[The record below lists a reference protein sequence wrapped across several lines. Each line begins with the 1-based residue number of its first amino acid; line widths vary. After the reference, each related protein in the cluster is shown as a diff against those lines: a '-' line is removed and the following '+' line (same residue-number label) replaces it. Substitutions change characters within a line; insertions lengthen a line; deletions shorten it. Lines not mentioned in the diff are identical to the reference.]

1 MQACNHFHKNLLTTC
16 TYRNIIINEFCEN
29 AFIGKGRITLMNK
42 NEIALLAPA
51 NGQVIALSK
60 TSDPIF
66 SKGTMGDG
74 FGLTPTDN
82 TVLAPVSG
90 TISMIAETK
99 HAIGITTKDGLEV
112 LVHMGVDTVGLKGE
126 PFDVVIKNGQEV
138 KAGDQIATMNI
149 EMIKAK
155 DLDTTIMTLITNSS
169 MKLDGLDVTEGKAEA
184 GDTVAR
190 AYLKESK
197 EDSSDKK
204 LSYDELA
211 TFIIKNVG
219 GKDNIN
225 NLIHCITRLRFYLKD
240 ESKANDD
247 ILKNQRGILDVMHA
261 GGQYQVVI
269 GNEVTN
275 VYDAVMKQLP
285 GLSDNPAPQTN
296 NQDDG
301 KNPVSRAFSNLI
313 GFITGSMSP
322 VIGVI
327 AASGIIKGLLALLT
341 LPQLGAL
348 LSVKSPVYVTVS
360 AMADSAFF
368 FLPVLVGFA
377 AAKRL
382 GSDPM
387 IAAVIGGFLV
397 YPQMITWGKS
407 MTTMFSLGSW
417 NFQFL
422 NYSYSIFPMIL
433 AAWLAKECEQWLKKA
448 LPSYLQMIFTP
459 LITILVVSTITLVIT
474 GPIIQGAA
482 NGIAVF
488 INWLVS
494 ASGWVG
500 GLIIGA
506 FYQLLVI
513 FGLHW
518 GVVPLVAQQ
527 IASTGQSSLNA
538 IICATMVS
546 QGAAVLAVA
555 IKSKKADMKELGIA
569 AAISAFCGVTE
580 PAIYGINL
588 RYKKVFASG
597 CIGSAFGGLVTG
609 LMHGTMYGFTGGLI
623 GFSSFFNPAHPT
635 QLNSFY
641 TFLIAS
647 AVSIIVSFIAVWV
660 WGYNDNMTMGKKVA
674 KKQRPGSAK

>member
-1 MQACNHFHKNLLTTC
+1 
-16 TYRNIIINEFCEN
+16 
-29 AFIGKGRITLMNK
+29 MNK
-42 NEIALLAPA
+42 NEITLLAPA

-126 PFDVVIKNGQEV
+126 PFDVVIKNGQKV

-169 MKLDGLDVTEGKAEA
+169 MKLDGLDVTEGKAKA

-301 KNPVSRAFSNLI
+301 KNPVSKAFSNLI

-433 AAWLAKECEQWLKKA
+433 AAWLAKECEQWLKKV

>member
-1 MQACNHFHKNLLTTC
+1 
-16 TYRNIIINEFCEN
+16 
-29 AFIGKGRITLMNK
+29 MNK

-60 TSDPIF
+60 KSDPIF

-285 GLSDNPAPQTN
+285 GLSDNPSPQTN

-433 AAWLAKECEQWLKKA
+433 AAWLAKECEQWLKKV

-635 QLNSFY
+635 PLNSFY

>member
-1 MQACNHFHKNLLTTC
+1 
-16 TYRNIIINEFCEN
+16 
-29 AFIGKGRITLMNK
+29 MNK

-169 MKLDGLDVTEGKAEA
+169 MKLDGLDVTEGKAEV

-285 GLSDNPAPQTN
+285 GLSDNPSPQTN

-433 AAWLAKECEQWLKKA
+433 AAWLAKECEQWLKKV

>member
-1 MQACNHFHKNLLTTC
+1 
-16 TYRNIIINEFCEN
+16 
-29 AFIGKGRITLMNK
+29 
-42 NEIALLAPA
+42 
-51 NGQVIALSK
+51 
-60 TSDPIF
+60 
-66 SKGTMGDG
+66 
-74 FGLTPTDN
+74 
-82 TVLAPVSG
+82 
-90 TISMIAETK
+90 
-99 HAIGITTKDGLEV
+99 
-112 LVHMGVDTVGLKGE
+112 MGVDTVGLKGE

-190 AYLKESK
+190 AYLKKSK

-433 AAWLAKECEQWLKKA
+433 AAWLAKECEQWLKKV

-513 FGLHW
+513 FGLPW

>member
-1 MQACNHFHKNLLTTC
+1 MLTTC
-16 TYRNIIINEFCEN
+16 IYKFNIISELNESVLEKGTIMSEN
-29 AFIGKGRITLMNK
+29 
-42 NEIALLAPA
+42 NEIAILAPA
-51 NGQVIALSK
+51 NGKVIALSK

-66 SKGTMGDG
+66 SKGAMGQG
-74 FGLTPTDN
+74 FGLTPSDGE
-82 TVLAPVSG
+82 VVAPVSG
-90 TISMIAETK
+90 KVSMIADTK
-99 HAIGITTKDGLEV
+99 HAVGITTDDGLEV

-126 PFDVVIKNGQEV
+126 PFEILIKDGQTVE
-138 KAGDQIATMNI
+138 AGQDIATMDLKFIND
-149 EMIKAK
+149 KG
-155 DLDTTIMTLITNSS
+155 LDTTIMVLITNSND
-169 MKLDGLDVTEGKAEA
+169 KLDGLDVSEGPAKT
-184 GDTVAR
+184 GDVVAH
-190 AYLKESK
+190 AYLKTANENQN
-197 EDSSDKK
+197 SDKK
-204 LSYDELA
+204 LSYDKLA

-247 ILKNQRGILDVMHA
+247 VLKNQRGILDVMHA

-275 VYDAVMKQLP
+275 VYDAVVKQLP
-285 GLSDNPAPQTN
+285 GLSDKPAPQTN
-296 NQDDG
+296 ENDNR
-301 KNPVSRAFSNLI
+301 NPVAKAFGNLI

-348 LSVKSPVYVTVS
+348 LNVKSPVYITVS

-368 FLPVLVGFA
+368 FLPILVGFS

-382 GSDPM
+382 GSDPI
-387 IAAVIGGFLV
+387 IAAVIGGFIT
-397 YPQMITWGKS
+397 YPQMITWGTAGK
-407 MTTMFSLGSW
+407 MMFNLGGW
-417 NFQFL
+417 NFRFL

-433 AAWLAKECEQWLKKA
+433 AAWLAAKCEDWLKKV
-448 LPSYLQMIFTP
+448 LPSYLQMIFVP

-474 GPIIQGAA
+474 GPVIQGAA

-494 ASGWVG
+494 ASGWLG
-500 GLIIGA
+500 GLVIGA

-538 IICATMVS
+538 IICSTMIA

-555 IKSKKADMKELGIA
+555 VKSKKADMKELGIA

-623 GFSSFFNPAHPT
+623 GFSSFFNPARPT

-647 AVSIIVSFIAVWV
+647 AVSIVVAFIVTWV
-660 WGYNDNMTMGKKVA
+660 WGYNDNMTMGKKVE
-674 KKQRPGSAK
+674 KKQRPGTK

>member
-1 MQACNHFHKNLLTTC
+1 
-16 TYRNIIINEFCEN
+16 
-29 AFIGKGRITLMNK
+29 MNK

-285 GLSDNPAPQTN
+285 GLSDNHAPQTN

-407 MTTMFSLGSW
+407 MTTMFSLESW

-433 AAWLAKECEQWLKKA
+433 AAWLAKECEQWLKKV

>member
-1 MQACNHFHKNLLTTC
+1 MD
-16 TYRNIIINEFCEN
+16 
-29 AFIGKGRITLMNK
+29 
-42 NEIALLAPA
+42 NEITLLAPA
-51 NGQVIALSK
+51 NGEVLALSK

-66 SKGTMGDG
+66 SQGVMGQG
-74 FGLTPTDN
+74 FGLTPVDGN
-82 TVLAPVSG
+82 VVAPVSG
-90 TISMIAETK
+90 KVSMVAETK
-99 HAIGITTKDGLEV
+99 HAIGINTEDGLEV
-112 LVHMGVDTVGLKGE
+112 LVHMGVDTVGLNGE
-126 PFDVVIKNGQEV
+126 PFEVKVETGQEI
-138 KAGDQIATMNI
+138 KAGDPIATMDLDK
-149 EMIKAK
+149 IKEK
-155 DLDTTIMTLITNSS
+155 NLDTTIMTLVTNSAQ
-169 MKLDGLDVTEGKAEA
+169 KLDGLDLTEGTAKAGEIVAHAHLKTAEEA
-184 GDTVAR
+184 
-190 AYLKESK
+190 
-197 EDSSDKK
+197 SDKK

-219 GKDNIN
+219 GADNVN

-240 ESKANDD
+240 ESKADD
-247 ILKNQRGILDVMHA
+247 DVLKNQRGILDVMHA

-275 VYDAVMKQLP
+275 VFDAVMKQLP
-285 GLSDNPAPQTN
+285 GLGDNPAPTTN
-296 NQDDG
+296 ENDDR
-301 KNPVSRAFSNLI
+301 NPVSRAFGNLI

-327 AASGIIKGLLALLT
+327 AASGIIKGFLALLT

-348 LSVKSPVYVTVS
+348 LNVKSPVYITVS

-368 FLPVLVGFA
+368 FLPILVGFS

-382 GSDPM
+382 NSDPI
-387 IAAVIGGFLV
+387 IAAVIGGFLT
-397 YPQMITWGKS
+397 YPQMIDWGRN

-433 AAWLAKECEQWLKKA
+433 AAWLAAKCEEWLKKV
-448 LPSYLQMIFTP
+448 LPSYLQMIFVP
-459 LITILVVSTITLVIT
+459 LITILVVSAITLVIT
-474 GPIIQGAA
+474 GPVIQGAA

-488 INWLVS
+488 INWLVKS
-494 ASGWVG
+494 SGWIG

-527 IASTGQSSLNA
+527 IAGTGESALNA
-538 IICATMVS
+538 IISTTMVA

-555 IKSKKADMKELGIA
+555 IKSKKSDMKELGIA

-588 RYKKVFASG
+588 RYKTVFISG
-597 CIGSAFGGLVTG
+597 CIGSAFGGLITG
-609 LMHGTMYGFTGGLI
+609 LMHGTMFGFTGGLI
-623 GFSSFFNPAHPT
+623 GFSSFFDPKNPT
-635 QLNSFY
+635 NLSSFY
-641 TFLIAS
+641 AFLISS
-647 AVSIIVSFIAVWV
+647 AVTIVVAFIVTWV
-660 WGYNDNMTMGKKVA
+660 WGYNDDMTMGKKVE
-674 KKQRPGSAK
+674 KKKRPGSAK

>member
-1 MQACNHFHKNLLTTC
+1 
-16 TYRNIIINEFCEN
+16 
-29 AFIGKGRITLMNK
+29 MNK

-285 GLSDNPAPQTN
+285 GLSDNPSPQTN

-433 AAWLAKECEQWLKKA
+433 AAWLAKECEQWLKKV

>member
-1 MQACNHFHKNLLTTC
+1 
-16 TYRNIIINEFCEN
+16 
-29 AFIGKGRITLMNK
+29 MNK

-74 FGLTPTDN
+74 LGLTPTDN

-285 GLSDNPAPQTN
+285 GLSDNPSPQTN

-433 AAWLAKECEQWLKKA
+433 AAWLAKECEQWLKKV

>member
-1 MQACNHFHKNLLTTC
+1 
-16 TYRNIIINEFCEN
+16 
-29 AFIGKGRITLMNK
+29 MNK

-285 GLSDNPAPQTN
+285 GLSDNPSPQTN

-433 AAWLAKECEQWLKKA
+433 AAWLAKECEQWLKKV

-474 GPIIQGAA
+474 GTIIQGAA

-635 QLNSFY
+635 PLNSFY

>member
-1 MQACNHFHKNLLTTC
+1 
-16 TYRNIIINEFCEN
+16 
-29 AFIGKGRITLMNK
+29 MNK

-51 NGQVIALSK
+51 HGQVIALSK

-285 GLSDNPAPQTN
+285 GLSDNPSPQTN

-433 AAWLAKECEQWLKKA
+433 AAWLAKECEQWLKKV

>member
-1 MQACNHFHKNLLTTC
+1 
-16 TYRNIIINEFCEN
+16 
-29 AFIGKGRITLMNK
+29 MNK

-82 TVLAPVSG
+82 IVLAPVSG

-112 LVHMGVDTVGLKGE
+112 LVHMGVDTVGLKDE

-433 AAWLAKECEQWLKKA
+433 AAWLAKECEQWLKKV

>member
-1 MQACNHFHKNLLTTC
+1 
-16 TYRNIIINEFCEN
+16 
-29 AFIGKGRITLMNK
+29 MNK

-382 GSDPM
+382 GFDPM

-407 MTTMFSLGSW
+407 MTTMFSLGFW

>member
-1 MQACNHFHKNLLTTC
+1 
-16 TYRNIIINEFCEN
+16 
-29 AFIGKGRITLMNK
+29 MNK

-275 VYDAVMKQLP
+275 VYDAVIKQLP
-285 GLSDNPAPQTN
+285 GLSDNPSPQTN

-433 AAWLAKECEQWLKKA
+433 AAWLAKECEQWLKKV

-641 TFLIAS
+641 TFLITS

>member
-1 MQACNHFHKNLLTTC
+1 M
-16 TYRNIIINEFCEN
+16 
-29 AFIGKGRITLMNK
+29 K
-42 NEIALLAPA
+42 NEVSILAPA
-51 NGQVIALSK
+51 TGEIVALSK

-66 SKGTMGDG
+66 SQGTMGQG
-74 FGLTPTDN
+74 FGLIPQDGE
-82 TVLAPVSG
+82 VVSPVSG
-90 TISMIAETK
+90 TVSMMAETK

-112 LVHMGVDTVGLKGE
+112 LVHMGVDTVKLNGE
-126 PFDVVIKNGQEV
+126 PFEVLVKNNDFIEAGQ
-138 KAGDQIATMNI
+138 DIATMDLKV
-149 EMIKAK
+149 IKSHN
-155 DLDTTIMTLITNSS
+155 LDTTIMTLITNSGQ
-169 MKLDGLDVTEGKAEA
+169 KLDGLDIEEGQAKT
-184 GDTVAR
+184 GDVVAH
-190 AYLKESK
+190 AYLKANE
-197 EDSSDKK
+197 EDTSDKK
-204 LSYDELA
+204 LSYDDLA

-240 ESKANDD
+240 ESKANDEA
-247 ILKNQRGILDVMHA
+247 LKNQRGILDVMHA

-275 VYDAVMKQLP
+275 VFDAVMKQLP
-285 GLSDNPAPQTN
+285 GLSDAPAPTQAEN
-296 NQDDG
+296 DDR
-301 KNPVSRAFSNLI
+301 NPVSKAFGNLI

-348 LSVKSPVYVTVS
+348 LNVKSPIYITVS

-368 FLPVLVGFA
+368 FLPIMVGFS

-382 GSDPM
+382 NSDPI
-387 IAAVIGGFLV
+387 IAAVIGGFIT
-397 YPQMITWGKS
+397 YPQIITWGTAGK
-407 MTTMFSLGSW
+407 MMFSLGSW

-433 AAWLAKECEQWLKKA
+433 AAWLAAKCETWLKKV
-448 LPSYLQMIFTP
+448 LPSYLQMIFVP
-459 LITILVVSTITLVIT
+459 LITILVVSTLTLVVT
-474 GPIIQGAA
+474 GPVIQGAA

-518 GVVPLVAQQ
+518 GVVPLIAQQ
-527 IASTGQSSLNA
+527 IAGSGQSALNA
-538 IICATMVS
+538 IVCSTMVA

-555 IKSKKADMKELGIA
+555 VKSKKADMKELGIA

-580 PAIYGINL
+580 PATYGINL
-588 RYKKVFASG
+588 RFKKVFASG

-635 QLNSFY
+635 ELNSFY

-647 AVSIIVSFIAVWV
+647 AVSIVVAFIVTWV
-660 WGYNDNMTMGKKVA
+660 WGYNDNMTMGKKVE
-674 KKQRPGSAK
+674 KKKRPGTK

>member
-1 MQACNHFHKNLLTTC
+1 MADN
-16 TYRNIIINEFCEN
+16 NEV
-29 AFIGKGRITLMNK
+29 AI
-42 NEIALLAPA
+42 LAPA
-51 NGQVIALSK
+51 NGEVIALSK

-66 SKGTMGDG
+66 SKGAMGQG
-74 FGLTPTDN
+74 FGLTPSDGE
-82 TVLAPVSG
+82 VVAPVSG
-90 TISMIAETK
+90 KVSMIAETK
-99 HAIGITTKDGLEV
+99 HAIGITTDDGLEV

-126 PFDVVIKNGQEV
+126 PFEILIKDGQTVE
-138 KAGDQIATMNI
+138 AGQDIATMDLKFIND
-149 EMIKAK
+149 KG
-155 DLDTTIMTLITNSS
+155 LDTTIMVLITNSNN
-169 MKLDGLDVTEGKAEA
+169 KLDGLDVSEGPAKT
-184 GDTVAR
+184 GDVVAH
-190 AYLKESK
+190 AYLKTANENQN
-197 EDSSDKK
+197 SDKK

-247 ILKNQRGILDVMHA
+247 VLKNQRGILDVMHA

-285 GLSDNPAPQTN
+285 GLSDKPAPQTN
-296 NQDDG
+296 ENDNR
-301 KNPVSRAFSNLI
+301 NPVAKAFGNLI

-348 LSVKSPVYVTVS
+348 LNVKSPVYITVS

-368 FLPVLVGFA
+368 FLPILVGFS

-382 GSDPM
+382 GSDPI
-387 IAAVIGGFLV
+387 IAAVIGGFIT
-397 YPQMITWGKS
+397 YPQMITWGTAGK
-407 MTTMFSLGSW
+407 MMFNLGGW
-417 NFQFL
+417 NFRFL

-433 AAWLAKECEQWLKKA
+433 AAWLAAKCEDWLKKV
-448 LPSYLQMIFTP
+448 LPSYLQMIFVP

-474 GPIIQGAA
+474 GPVIQGAA

-494 ASGWVG
+494 ASGWLG
-500 GLIIGA
+500 GLVIGA

-538 IICATMVS
+538 IICSTMIA

-555 IKSKKADMKELGIA
+555 VKSKKPDMKELGIA

-647 AVSIIVSFIAVWV
+647 AVSIVVAFIVTWV
-660 WGYNDNMTMGKKVA
+660 WGYNDNMTMGKKVE
-674 KKQRPGSAK
+674 KKQRPGTK

>member
-1 MQACNHFHKNLLTTC
+1 
-16 TYRNIIINEFCEN
+16 
-29 AFIGKGRITLMNK
+29 MNK

-169 MKLDGLDVTEGKAEA
+169 MKLDGLDVTEGKAKA

-190 AYLKESK
+190 AYLKESS

-433 AAWLAKECEQWLKKA
+433 AAWLAKECEQWLKKV

-674 KKQRPGSAK
+674 KKQCPGSTK

>member
-1 MQACNHFHKNLLTTC
+1 
-16 TYRNIIINEFCEN
+16 
-29 AFIGKGRITLMNK
+29 MNK

-275 VYDAVMKQLP
+275 VYDAVIKQLP
-285 GLSDNPAPQTN
+285 GLSDNPSPQTN

-433 AAWLAKECEQWLKKA
+433 AAWLAKECEQWLKKV

-641 TFLIAS
+641 TFLIALS
-647 AVSIIVSFIAVWV
+647 LIHI
-660 WGYNDNMTMGKKVA
+660 
-674 KKQRPGSAK
+674 

>member
-1 MQACNHFHKNLLTTC
+1 
-16 TYRNIIINEFCEN
+16 
-29 AFIGKGRITLMNK
+29 MNK

-275 VYDAVMKQLP
+275 VYDAVIKQLP
-285 GLSDNPAPQTN
+285 GLSDNPSPQTN

-422 NYSYSIFPMIL
+422 NYFYSIFPMIL
-433 AAWLAKECEQWLKKA
+433 AAWLAKECEQWLKKV

>member
-1 MQACNHFHKNLLTTC
+1 
-16 TYRNIIINEFCEN
+16 
-29 AFIGKGRITLMNK
+29 MNK

-112 LVHMGVDTVGLKGE
+112 LVHIGVDTVGLKGE

-169 MKLDGLDVTEGKAEA
+169 IKLDGLDVTEGKAEA

-433 AAWLAKECEQWLKKA
+433 AAWLAKECEQWLKKV

>member
-1 MQACNHFHKNLLTTC
+1 MTEN
-16 TYRNIIINEFCEN
+16 NET
-29 AFIGKGRITLMNK
+29 AI
-42 NEIALLAPA
+42 LAPA
-51 NGQVIALSK
+51 NGEVIALSK

-66 SKGTMGDG
+66 SKGAMGQG
-74 FGLTPTDN
+74 FGLTPSDGE
-82 TVLAPVSG
+82 VVAPVSG
-90 TISMIAETK
+90 KVSMIAETK
-99 HAIGITTKDGLEV
+99 HAIGITTDEGLEV
-112 LVHMGVDTVGLKGE
+112 LVHMGIDTVGLKGE
-126 PFDVVIKNGQEV
+126 PFEVLVKNGATVE
-138 KAGDQIATMNI
+138 AGQDIATMDLKF
-149 EMIKAK
+149 IKDK
-155 DLDTTIMTLITNSS
+155 GLDTTIMVLITNSND
-169 MKLDGLDVTEGKAEA
+169 KLDGLDVSEGPAKT
-184 GDTVAR
+184 GNVVAH
-190 AYLKESK
+190 AYLKTANDENTG
-197 EDSSDKK
+197 SDKK

-247 ILKNQRGILDVMHA
+247 VLKNQRGILDVMHA

-285 GLSDNPAPQTN
+285 GLSDQPAPQTN
-296 NQDDG
+296 ENDDR
-301 KNPVSRAFSNLI
+301 NPVSKAFGNLI

-348 LSVKSPVYVTVS
+348 LNVKSPVYITVS
-360 AMADSAFF
+360 AIADSAFF
-368 FLPVLVGFA
+368 FLPILVGFS

-382 GSDPM
+382 GSDPI
-387 IAAVIGGFLV
+387 IAAVIGGFIT
-397 YPQMITWGKS
+397 YPQMITWGTAGK
-407 MTTMFSLGSW
+407 MMFSLGGW

-433 AAWLAKECEQWLKKA
+433 AAWLAAKCEDWLKKV
-448 LPSYLQMIFTP
+448 LPSYLQMIFVP

-474 GPIIQGAA
+474 GPVIQGAA

-494 ASGWVG
+494 ASGWLG
-500 GLIIGA
+500 GLVIGA

-538 IICATMVS
+538 IICSTMVA

-555 IKSKKADMKELGIA
+555 VKSKKADMKELGIA

-647 AVSIIVSFIAVWV
+647 AVSIVVAFIVTWV
-660 WGYNDNMTMGKKVA
+660 WGYNDNMTMGKKVE
-674 KKQRPGSAK
+674 KKQRPGTK

>member
-1 MQACNHFHKNLLTTC
+1 MKSFSKNMLTTC
-16 TYRNIIINEFCEN
+16 IYKFNIISELNESVLEKGTIMSEN
-29 AFIGKGRITLMNK
+29 
-42 NEIALLAPA
+42 NEIAILAPA
-51 NGQVIALSK
+51 NGKVIALSK

-66 SKGTMGDG
+66 SKGAMGQG
-74 FGLTPTDN
+74 FGLTPSDGE
-82 TVLAPVSG
+82 VVAPVSG
-90 TISMIAETK
+90 KVSMIADTK
-99 HAIGITTKDGLEV
+99 HAVGITTDDGLEV

-126 PFDVVIKNGQEV
+126 PFEILIKDGQTVE
-138 KAGDQIATMNI
+138 AGQDIATMDLKFIND
-149 EMIKAK
+149 KG
-155 DLDTTIMTLITNSS
+155 LDTTIMVLITNSND
-169 MKLDGLDVTEGKAEA
+169 KLDGLDVSEGPAKT
-184 GDTVAR
+184 GDVVAH
-190 AYLKESK
+190 AYLKTANENQN
-197 EDSSDKK
+197 SDKK
-204 LSYDELA
+204 LSYDKLA

-247 ILKNQRGILDVMHA
+247 VLKNQRGILDVMHA

-285 GLSDNPAPQTN
+285 GLSDKPAPQTN
-296 NQDDG
+296 ENDNR
-301 KNPVSRAFSNLI
+301 NPVAKAFGNLI

-348 LSVKSPVYVTVS
+348 LNVKSPVYITVS

-368 FLPVLVGFA
+368 FLPILVGFS

-382 GSDPM
+382 GSDPI
-387 IAAVIGGFLV
+387 IAAVIGGFIT
-397 YPQMITWGKS
+397 YPQMITWGTAGK
-407 MTTMFSLGSW
+407 MMFNLGGW
-417 NFQFL
+417 NFRFL

-433 AAWLAKECEQWLKKA
+433 AAWLAAKCEDWLKKV
-448 LPSYLQMIFTP
+448 LPSYLQMIFVP

-474 GPIIQGAA
+474 GPVIQGAA

-494 ASGWVG
+494 ASGWLG
-500 GLIIGA
+500 GLVIGA

-538 IICATMVS
+538 IICSTMIA

-555 IKSKKADMKELGIA
+555 VKSKKADMKELGIA

-623 GFSSFFNPAHPT
+623 GFSSFFNPARPT

-647 AVSIIVSFIAVWV
+647 AVSIVVAFIVTWV
-660 WGYNDNMTMGKKVA
+660 WGYNDNMTMGKKVE
-674 KKQRPGSAK
+674 KKQRPSTK

>member
-1 MQACNHFHKNLLTTC
+1 
-16 TYRNIIINEFCEN
+16 
-29 AFIGKGRITLMNK
+29 MNK

-433 AAWLAKECEQWLKKA
+433 AAWLAKECEQWLKKV

-546 QGAAVLAVA
+546 QGAAVLAIA

>member
-1 MQACNHFHKNLLTTC
+1 
-16 TYRNIIINEFCEN
+16 
-29 AFIGKGRITLMNK
+29 MNK

-51 NGQVIALSK
+51 NGQAIALSK

-433 AAWLAKECEQWLKKA
+433 AAWLAKECEQWLKKV